1 MGGGAWREAPP
12 VPDMD
17 DCPSP
22 KLKVS
27 ASAAVEIKAK
37 ALRVEAITI
46 FVSFIERMFQGY

>member
-1 MGGGAWREAPP
+1 LGGGAWREAPP